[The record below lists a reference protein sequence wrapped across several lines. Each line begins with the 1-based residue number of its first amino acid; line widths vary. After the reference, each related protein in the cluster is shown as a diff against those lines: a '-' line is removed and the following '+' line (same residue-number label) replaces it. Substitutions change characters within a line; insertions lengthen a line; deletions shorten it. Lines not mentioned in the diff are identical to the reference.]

1 MILFYFVIKTI
12 KALPS
17 LWDGYECEWT
27 GACAHRYN
35 TKIHATQSKTLLPSR
50 RISNVNGC
58 LRSGKLRQ
66 WKGQGRPSRSWFSES
81 VREMQSRSAL
91 GKSLLS
97 TKSLRT
103 NINLLAGPQSKPKF
117 YNHGRWFMAWW
128 GARVILPVEGFL
140 ASFQSSNDNRGTRE
154 RIHLEGCRCYNK
166 LQKKNTASLLRHCLL

>member
-17 LWDGYECEWT
+17 PWDGYECEWT

-35 TKIHATQSKTLLPSR
+35 TKIHPTQSKTLLPSR

-81 VREMQSRSAL
+81 VREMRSRSAL

-97 TKSLRT
+97 AKGLRT
-103 NINLLAGPQSKPKF
+103 NINLPAAIKTQVLQPRAVVHGVVGSKGNTPCRGF
-117 YNHGRWFMAWW
+117 SG
-128 GARVILPVEGFL
+128 ILPE
-140 ASFQSSNDNRGTRE
+140 
-154 RIHLEGCRCYNK
+154 
-166 LQKKNTASLLRHCLL
+166 LQ